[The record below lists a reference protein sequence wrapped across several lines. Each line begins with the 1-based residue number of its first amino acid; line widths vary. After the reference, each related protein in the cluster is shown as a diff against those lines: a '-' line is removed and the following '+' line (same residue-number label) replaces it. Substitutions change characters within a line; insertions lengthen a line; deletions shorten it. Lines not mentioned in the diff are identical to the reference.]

1 MIKWVGGKFYI
12 RDWIISYF
20 PPHKYFVEV
29 FGGAGWISW
38 TKEPVKLN
46 VYNDKNAMLTN
57 LFYHFFFNKKEFLEK
72 AKNLPISDR
81 LMEFFSEK
89 ISKPNKLKN
98 LKVKDAIMFVYCVT
112 NSFSGNYENKRFI
125 SPPTSKS
132 INRMG
137 RNFKAFLKRLEKI
150 HYKRNL
156 ILHNRDY
163 KWIIERYDS
172 EDTLMY
178 VDPPYLDLNYY
189 EKKFNLKDH
198 EELAKIL
205 NRVKSKVCISY
216 YPKDIL
222 YKWYPEGKWFY
233 DYKEVALHSEKSN
246 TKKQRKVEML
256 IMNYDYTKVRTICG
270 RQLNTLF

>member
-1 MIKWVGGKFYI
+1 MISWIGGKFHI
-12 RDWIISYF
+12 KDWIISHF

-81 LMEFFSEK
+81 LIEFFSEK

-98 LKVKDAIMFVYCVT
+98 LKVEDAIMFVYCVT
-112 NSFSGNYENKRFI
+112 NSFDGCYKGRKYIGF
-125 SPPTSKS
+125 SPKVIMKT
-132 INRMG
+132 G
-137 RNFKAFLKRLEKI
+137 RDYRAFLKRLESI
-150 HYKRNL
+150 NYKGNL
-156 ILHNRDY
+156 VLHNRDY
-163 KWIIERYDS
+163 KWIIEKYDNK
-172 EDTLMY
+172 DTLFY
-178 VDPPYLDLNYY
+178 IDPPYLDLQWY
-189 EKKFNLKDH
+189 EIKFNLKDH

-205 NRVKSKVCISY
+205 NRVRSKVCVSY
-216 YPKDIL
+216 YPKNIL
-222 YKWYPEGKWFY
+222 YKWYPKRKWFY
-233 DYKEVALHSEKSN
+233 DYKEVPLYSEKAN
-246 TKKQRKVEML
+246 TKQKKTEML

-270 RQLNTLF
+270 KQIKSLF